1 MALHE
6 QMALIDRIER
16 QMLVLVDVV
25 ERASKE
31 DNDVDHMEYV
41 SALKELK
48 VLSKILTRLHAL

>member
-31 DNDVDHMEYV
+31 DSDVDHMEYV